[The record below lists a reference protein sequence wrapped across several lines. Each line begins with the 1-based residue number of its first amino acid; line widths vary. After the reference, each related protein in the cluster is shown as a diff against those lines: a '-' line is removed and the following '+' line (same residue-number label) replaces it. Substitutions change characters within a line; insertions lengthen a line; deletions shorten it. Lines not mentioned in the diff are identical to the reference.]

1 MQQPDVL
8 SPERSSGPAM
18 NRRSFLR
25 VSALAGGGLALN
37 AMIPGELFA
46 AEEVPAGAML
56 NAFVSIATDGTITI
70 TSKVPEIGQ
79 GISTSLPMI
88 VADELDADW
97 SKVVVK
103 QGMANQALYGNQM
116 AGGSMSTPTNWM
128 PMRQFGALA
137 RDLIVRAAAAEW
149 NVPAGELTT
158 SNGVVTHKASGR
170 SGGYGSFAAKA
181 ATLTPLEASAVK
193 LKDPSQFTI
202 IGTPKGGAFSGRI
215 VRGEPIYGID
225 TRVPGMLYAVFD
237 RSPVLG
243 ARLRSADVSE
253 VLKQPGVKH
262 AFEIKGNG
270 KPAELSDGVA
280 IIATHWWLANDARKA
295 LKADWDETPGKNNT
309 STVYT
314 ATAATLLGKPPAKEI
329 RKDGDVAAARQKAAK
344 RVTARYAYPFLHHV
358 PMEPQNCTA
367 LFQDGK
373 LTMWA
378 PTQLPGPGIT
388 SISQVLGI
396 DQKNITVYLTRVGG
410 GFGRRLTND
419 FMVQS
424 AAIAKQVPGTPVQM
438 IMSREE
444 DTAHG
449 FYRPGGFHAFEA
461 SLDDK
466 GKVIGFSNHLVGYS
480 TGGNAVRGGEMGSAE
495 FPAGLVENLLLGQT
509 NMETVIPTGPLRAPF
524 SNASA
529 FANQSFL
536 DEVARAG
543 KRDLPTLLIEMLGE
557 PRELPGPRGR
567 PGLNTGRAR
576 AVIEKV
582 VAMSNWNA
590 KRPKGTGKGLAFYF
604 SHMGYFAEVVE
615 VRMVKG
621 EITIPQVWAA
631 GDVGRH
637 IINPS
642 GALNQV
648 RGSIIDGIGQTLGQA
663 MTFVDGKAEQSN
675 FHNFPVARHTMAPQ
689 IHVEF
694 VLSDNNPTGL
704 GEPALPPL
712 PPALANAVFDATGK
726 RVRSLPIDLKAI
738 A

>member
-1 MQQPDVL
+1 M
-8 SPERSSGPAM
+8 
-18 NRRSFLR
+18 
-25 VSALAGGGLALN
+25 
-37 AMIPGELFA
+37 LF
-46 AEEVPAGAML
+46 
-56 NAFVSIATDGTITI
+56 
-70 TSKVPEIGQ
+70 
-79 GISTSLPMI
+79 
-88 VADELDADW
+88 
-97 SKVVVK
+97 
-103 QGMANQALYGNQM
+103 
-116 AGGSMSTPTNWM
+116 
-128 PMRQFGALA
+128 
-137 RDLIVRAAAAEW
+137 
-149 NVPAGELTT
+149 
-158 SNGVVTHKASGR
+158 
-170 SGGYGSFAAKA
+170 
-181 ATLTPLEASAVK
+181 
-193 LKDPSQFTI
+193 
-202 IGTPKGGAFSGRI
+202 
-215 VRGEPIYGID
+215 
-225 TRVPGMLYAVFD
+225 AVFD

-243 ARLRSADVSE
+243 ARLRSADVGE
-253 VLKQPGVKH
+253 VLKQPGVRH
-262 AFEIKGNG
+262 AFPIKGNG

-280 IIATHWWLANDARKA
+280 IIATHWWLANNARKA
-295 LKADWDETPGKNNT
+295 LKADWDETPGKGNT
-309 STVYT
+309 STDY
-314 ATAATLLGKPPAKEI
+314 AARAAKLLDQKPAKET
-329 RKDGDVAAARQKAAK
+329 RKDGDLEAVRAKAAK
-344 RVTARYAYPFLHHV
+344 RVAGHYAYPFLHHV

-373 LTMWA
+373 MTLWA
-378 PTQLPGPGIT
+378 PTQLPQPGIQT
-388 SISQVLGI
+388 IASVLGI
-396 DQKNITVYLTRVGG
+396 DAKNITVNLTRVGG

-419 FMVQS
+419 FMVQA

-461 SLDDK
+461 LLDDK
-466 GKVIGFSNHLVGYS
+466 GKMIGFSNHLVGYS

-529 FANQSFL
+529 FATQSFL

-543 KRDLPTLLIEMLGE
+543 KRDLPTLLLEMLGE
-557 PRELPGPRGR
+557 PRELPSGR
-567 PGLNTGRAR
+567 QGRAGFHTGRAR

-590 KRPKGTGKGLAFYF
+590 RRPKGTGKGLAFYY

-631 GDVGRH
+631 GDVGRQ

-648 RGSIIDGIGQTLGQA
+648 RGSVIDGIGQALGQA

-675 FHNFPVARHTMAPQ
+675 YHDFPVARHTMAPQ

-712 PPALANAVFDATGK
+712 PPALSNAVFDATGK
-726 RVRSLPIDLKAI
+726 RVRSLPIDLKSI